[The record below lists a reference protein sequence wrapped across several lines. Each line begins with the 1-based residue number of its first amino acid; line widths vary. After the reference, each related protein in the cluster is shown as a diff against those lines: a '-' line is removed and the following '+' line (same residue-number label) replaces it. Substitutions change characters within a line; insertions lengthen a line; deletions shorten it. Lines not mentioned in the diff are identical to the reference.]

1 MADRKKQEDAKNSQ
15 GDNIRAFIEACVKAK
30 GPVIREGLETIIA
43 TLMGKPTIENINN
56 FIVFM
61 KGQGLY
67 ENDDDDKTVLSG
79 HGYVHEV
86 FGDNFLRMQ
95 ASGNNHDCLIHSFLT
110 CVSTEFRTLGV
121 PSRNEFANLFR
132 RGIFPAMPV
141 PLDIDDR
148 LEKRDAS
155 VYWFR
160 DYKDTLL
167 KPGSDL
173 IDMHAALLC
182 AQFGINILFFYTRRG
197 HMGIYTARETCKM
210 FGIKNCTGKNDLTIM
225 MKMDDIHFEPILEQ
239 QPSGGGAP
247 PRPTY
252 KIDEDRAMVLI
263 TNNETRRKKKACSV
277 CGTLNFPET
286 KTCTTC
292 GTKFLHAEDSVKPG
306 KACSACTFL
315 NPMDAA
321 ACSVCD
327 MKFTT
332 KGGGR
337 TRRIKKKSKIT
348 RRKKYNLSWR
358 KKYNLSWRKKY
369 NLT

>member
-1 MADRKKQEDAKNSQ
+1 MADRRIKQEDAKNSQ
-15 GDNIRAFIEACVKAK
+15 DENIQAFIEACVKAK
-30 GPVIREGLETIIA
+30 GPAITEGLEIIIA

-79 HGYVHEV
+79 DGSVHEV
-86 FGDNFLRMQ
+86 FGGNFLRMH

-132 RGIFPAMPV
+132 RGIFPMMPV
-141 PLDIDDR
+141 PVYIDYR
-148 LEKRDAS
+148 LEQGDAS
-155 VYWFR
+155 VEWFR
-160 DYKDTLL
+160 GYKDTLL

-173 IDMHAALLC
+173 IDPHVTLLC
-182 AQFGINILFFYTRRG
+182 AQFCINILFFYTRRG
-197 HMGIYTARETCKM
+197 HMGIYKAREMCKM
-210 FGIKNCTGKNDLTIM
+210 FGIKSCTGKNDHTIM
-225 MKMDDIHFEPILEQ
+225 MKMDDIHFEPIVEQ
-239 QPSGGGAP
+239 RPSGGGAP
-247 PRPTY
+247 PQPTY
-252 KIDEDRAMVLI
+252 KIDENTAIVLI
-263 TNNETRRKKKACSV
+263 KNNETRRKKKACSV

-286 KTCTTC
+286 ETCITC
-292 GTKFLHAEDSVKPG
+292 GTKFPHAEDSVKPG

-315 NPMDAA
+315 NPPEATTCMM
-321 ACSVCD
+321 CG

-358 KKYNLSWRKKY
+358 KKYNL
-369 NLT
+369 T